1 MFLHRED
8 MQPFDTH
15 GKEGVDMIVQ
25 TDTVECEN
33 AGSDSLLAART
44 HTFDGDTKQR
54 VYRIAA
60 ETTGV
65 CSENSDS
72 HVVVVQSASRVG
84 APRPKRSRG

>member
-54 VYRIAA
+54 VYRVAA
-60 ETTGV
+60 ETTGLGNRI
-65 CSENSDS
+65 SE
-72 HVVVVQSASRVG
+72 
-84 APRPKRSRG
+84 